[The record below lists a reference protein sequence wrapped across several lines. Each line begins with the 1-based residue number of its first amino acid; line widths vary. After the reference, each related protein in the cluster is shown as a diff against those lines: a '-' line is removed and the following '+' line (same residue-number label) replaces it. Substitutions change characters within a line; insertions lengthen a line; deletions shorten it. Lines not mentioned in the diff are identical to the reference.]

1 MPLRQAQCRLRTA
14 FMKPVPNLS
23 KGLSLHPPFVS
34 TRIESS
40 SERQQRQK
48 RKSQRLNKNIT
59 DATHE

>member
-1 MPLRQAQCRLRTA
+1 
-14 FMKPVPNLS
+14 MKPVPNLS